1 MTETATN
8 DPEPTPAETP
18 LADEHLEPPLK
29 ASEVVYEGAV
39 WDIRKD
45 TVDYNGED
53 MVREYIA
60 HTGAVAIYA
69 EDDEGRVLVIQQYRH
84 PIRKRDWELPAGLLD
99 QQGED
104 PLDAAKRELGE
115 EADLEA
121 DDWSELLRFTPSP
134 GGSDEVIIVYRA
146 RGVRAKDEAF
156 ERSFE
161 EADIVKRWV
170 PREDVVQGVLG
181 GRLGN
186 AILSLAALAVDRVE
200 SR

>member
-1 MTETATN
+1 M
-8 DPEPTPAETP
+8 
-18 LADEHLEPPLK
+18 
-29 ASEVVYEGAV
+29 
-39 WDIRKD
+39 
-45 TVDYNGED
+45 
-53 MVREYIA
+53 
-60 HTGAVAIYA
+60 
-69 EDDEGRVLVIQQYRH
+69 
-84 PIRKRDWELPAGLLD
+84 
-99 QQGED
+99 
-104 PLDAAKRELGE
+104 
-115 EADLEA
+115 
-121 DDWSELLRFTPSP
+121 
-134 GGSDEVIIVYRA
+134 IIVYRA